1 MEKKKKNEEKNNS
14 KNKEEIKEKRSYRH
28 SKKYYNYKRE
38 NKSKEKSSNK
48 KTKTSQNS
56 KNKNNNRRTYKK
68 RTNLIQERIKI
79 LQLAKKNIDE
89 EEENSNKKE
98 TENKFLLT
106 DNEKDFKEIKNND
119 RENNLLF
126 KSLQIQKINKENSIK
141 NNLENKRYIK
151 KIPTKNLINSPKII
165 KKYQTSSSFYKKD
178 SKDNKIICKNNNKY
192 NINTYNKEKE
202 INSNENKNDDIEEVM
217 YKPRFIYQN
226 KTLKDKIESP
236 KNSQNINSYIFT
248 KAKSKKNNYKN
259 KLLIKSYNNIKEVKE
274 DYDSENKNIVKITEK
289 DLNHIYI
296 PKKIQ
301 HHLIRGTSQENV
313 NNLNKHNY
321 VSSNITLKSRYKSY
335 KKIDNYSNKNNASN
349 NNININI
356 NNNIKIITYNK
367 KIPHWKSDK
376 KNNDFELIGNKI
388 DEEKFDLFKDNISD
402 ISSIESRSN
411 VESET
416 TENNNKLNVY
426 LNNIYKTKSIFH
438 PKLYRKK
445 QNNNISEKDT
455 NNINYSNN
463 LNKFNDKKHLRNT
476 SVPHFIFKKRTT
488 KNILSEYNNK
498 SLKNSNQIK
507 NDANNTN
514 NIKNIKTINNNI
526 NNREPKFY
534 EFVILEEKLKNI
546 IDKIDRNSRI
556 ISFLCFDF
564 LNNFNES
571 SFLITIEKLFEN
583 KNLKIIQNYLKYFV
597 FSIIILYDYCLDS
610 IIEENN
616 NFLIQEIF
624 SLNFENI
631 FHLYEYIISK
641 VKSKNQWSNIIKNII
656 HIFKKQRKYIYSSS
670 TNINYQSI
678 FDKIKNNTKYI
689 RQIINRVFSNSK
701 KINNKIMPFFR
712 ELENKSF
719 TEIKQFFELNIFQSN
734 NLYGY
739 LYPHFLYSNNKE
751 FVQEIP
757 NFTKKINIKQ
767 YVLFIGLEETLLNY
781 KIEKESHLNEN
792 ISLRPGVIQFLREI
806 HQYYEIIIFSLS
818 DKKTVDYLIN
828 SLDKNKKFLD
838 AIIYRE
844 NFKII
849 NDEFV
854 LDLTEFSRDL
864 NKIVVVGNIP
874 QIYQKYKDNSINIK
888 SYYEEDLN
896 DNILIRLIDV
906 LQRIAESKGNIPEI
920 ILKHRDE
927 IIKNITIGSFNY

>member
-1 MEKKKKNEEKNNS
+1 MDKKKKSEEKNNS

-28 SKKYYNYKRE
+28 SKKYYNYKRN

-89 EEENSNKKE
+89 EEENNNKKE
-98 TENKFLLT
+98 IENKFLLT

-126 KSLQIQKINKENSIK
+126 KSLQIPKINKENAIK
-141 NNLENKRYIK
+141 NNLVNKRYIK
-151 KIPTKNLINSPKII
+151 KIPSKNIINSPKII
-165 KKYQTSSSFYKKD
+165 KKYQTSTFFYKKD
-178 SKDNKIICKNNNKY
+178 SKDNIITCKNNNKY

-202 INSNENKNDDIEEVM
+202 KNNNENKNDYIEEVW

-248 KAKSKKNNYKN
+248 KAKSKKNIYKN
-259 KLLIKSYNNIKEVKE
+259 NLLIKSHNNIKEAKE
-274 DYDSENKNIVKITEK
+274 DYDSQKNDIVKNTEK
-289 DLNHIYI
+289 GLNHIYI

-301 HHLIRGTSQENV
+301 HNLIRGTSQENV
-313 NNLNKHNY
+313 NNVNKHNY

-367 KIPHWKSDK
+367 KIPHWKSNK
-376 KNNDFELIGNKI
+376 KNNDFEIIENKI

-402 ISSIESRSN
+402 ISSIESRSY

-445 QNNNISEKDT
+445 KNNNISEKDSS
-455 NNINYSNN
+455 NFNYSNN
-463 LNKFNDKKHLRNT
+463 LNKINDKKNSRNT
-476 SVPHFIFKKRTT
+476 SVPHFIFKKR
-488 KNILSEYNNK
+488 NIKDIISEYNNK
-498 SLKNSNQIK
+498 SLKNSNQFK
-507 NDANNTN
+507 NDE
-514 NIKNIKTINNNI
+514 NITKNIKTINSNI
-526 NNREPKFY
+526 SNREPKFY
-534 EFVILEEKLKNI
+534 EFVVLEEKLKNI
-546 IDKIDRNSRI
+546 IDKIDRNSNI
-556 ISFLCFDF
+556 ISFLCFDY

-571 SFLITIEKLFEN
+571 SFLIAIEKLFEN
-583 KNLKIIQNYLKYFV
+583 KNLKIIKNYIKYLV
-597 FSIIILYDYCLDS
+597 FSIIILYDYCLES
-610 IIEENN
+610 IIDENN
-616 NFLIQEIF
+616 KFLIQEIF

-641 VKSKNQWSNIIKNII
+641 EKSKNQWSNIIKTII
-656 HIFKKQRKYIYSSS
+656 HSFKKQRKYIYSSS

-701 KINNKIMPFFR
+701 KISDKIMPFFR

-719 TEIKQFFELNIFQSN
+719 VEIKQFFELNIFQSN
-734 NLYGY
+734 YSYGY
-739 LYPHFLYSNNKE
+739 IYPHFLYSNNKE

-757 NFTKKINIKQ
+757 IFTKKINTKQ
-767 YVLFIGLEETLLNY
+767 YTLFIGLEETLLNY
-781 KIEKESHLNEN
+781 KIEKESHMNES
-792 ISLRPGVIQFLREI
+792 ISLRPGVIQFFTEI

-818 DKKTVDYLIN
+818 DKKTVDYLAN
-828 SLDKNKKFLD
+828 SLDKSKKFLD
-838 AIIYRE
+838 NILYRE
-844 NFKII
+844 NLKII

-854 LDLTEFSRDL
+854 LDITEFSRDL

-888 SYYEEDLN
+888 SYCEEDLN
-896 DNILIRLIDV
+896 DNILIKLIGI
-906 LQRIAESKGNIPEI
+906 LKRIVENKGNIPEI
-920 ILKHRDE
+920 ILKYKDE